1 MDSGLAAARRPRM
14 TREAA
19 MIDRRAFLGASAF
32 AASAP
37 FSISTAR
44 AQDAAYFAD
53 LHEKAKKEG
62 EISWYLTHW
71 RTETAERVG
80 NLFMQTFPGVRCNV
94 VRSTGQVLF
103 QRLIQEFK
111 ARVPVCDVYSSSELG
126 QYVILKKEKR
136 LTCFTPKNQVH
147 CLPAA
152 RDYDPDHDFTITD
165 ANTTVMAYNRDIV
178 TAAEAPKN
186 WTDLIDPKWKN
197 QVAVCH
203 PGFSGSGGG
212 WAVTMEK
219 LYGWSFF
226 EKLKANA
233 PLVTRSIIDTVNVM
247 ATGER
252 KIGIGPGSLTVN
264 QAAAGRPIETVYPS
278 DGTILGFGPSG
289 ILSTSPHPNAA
300 KLFVEFLL
308 SREVVEIAAAEYNIP
323 VRADVEPKPGIAK
336 LGTMKGLNK
345 SPEELSE
352 KLPELIEKWR
362 DTFGV

>member
-1 MDSGLAAARRPRM
+1 MRR
-14 TREAA
+14 
-19 MIDRRAFLGASAF
+19 RR
-32 AASAP
+32 
-37 FSISTAR
+37 R
-44 AQDAAYFAD
+44 
-53 LHEKAKKEG
+53 KA

-80 NLFMQTFPGVRCNV
+80 NLFMKTYPGVRCNV

-103 QRLIQEFK
+103 QRLTQEFK
-111 ARVPVCDVYSSSELG
+111 AKVAVCDVYSSSELG
-126 QYVILKKEKR
+126 QYVTLKKAKQLMRFEPR
-136 LTCFTPKNQVH
+136 NQVH

-152 RDYDPDHDFTITD
+152 RDYDPDHEFTITD
-165 ANTTVMAYNRDIV
+165 ANTTVMAYNNEIV
-178 TAAEAPKN
+178 KAADAPTN

-247 ATGER
+247 ASGER

-264 QAAAGRPIETVYPS
+264 LAAAGRPLTTVYPK

-308 SREVVEIAAAEYNIP
+308 SREVVEIAAGEHNVP
-323 VRADVEPKPGIAK
+323 VRGDVEPKPGIAK
-336 LGTMKGLNK
+336 LGTLKGLNK

-362 DTFGV
+362 DVFGV

>member
-1 MDSGLAAARRPRM
+1 ML
-14 TREAA
+14 
-19 MIDRRAFLGASAF
+19 DRRRFLGAATSAVV
-32 AASAP
+32 ASP
-37 FSISTAR
+37 FVTVPGR
-44 AQDAAYFAD
+44 AQDEAAYFKD
-53 LHEKAKKEG
+53 LHEKAKQDG

-80 NLFMQTFPGVRCNV
+80 NLFMQTWPGVKCNV

-103 QRLIQEFK
+103 QRLNQEFK

-126 QYVILKKEKR
+126 QYVTLKKARQLQPFKPR
-136 LTCFTPKNQVH
+136 NLVH
-147 CLPAA
+147 SLPAA
-152 RDYDPDHDFTITD
+152 RDYDPDNYFSITD
-165 ANTTVMAYNRDIV
+165 ANTTVMAYNSDLV
-178 TAAEAPKN
+178 KGDEAPKN
-186 WTDLIDPKWKN
+186 WTDLVDPKWKN

-219 LYGWSFF
+219 LYGWGFF

-233 PLVTRSIIDTVNVM
+233 PMVTRSIVDTVNVM

-252 KIGIGPGSLTVN
+252 KVGIGPGSLTVN
-264 QAAAGRPIETVYPS
+264 LAR
-278 DGTILGFGPSG
+278 
-289 ILSTSPHPNAA
+289 
-300 KLFVEFLL
+300 LFVEFLL
-308 SREVVEIAAAEYNIP
+308 SHEVGELAAGEHQVP
-323 VRADVEPKPGIAK
+323 VRGDVEPKPGIAR

>member
-1 MDSGLAAARRPRM
+1 
-14 TREAA
+14 
-19 MIDRRAFLGASAF
+19 MIDRRAFLGAGAVAATMPF
-32 AASAP
+32 ALS
-37 FSISTAR
+37 SVR

-53 LHEKAKKEG
+53 LHAKAKTEG
-62 EISWYLTHW
+62 EISWFLTHW

-80 NLFMQTFPGVRCNV
+80 NLFMQTWPGVKCNV
-94 VRSTGQVLF
+94 VRATGQVLL

-111 ARVPVCDVYSSSELG
+111 AKVPVCDVYSSSELG
-126 QYVILKKEKR
+126 QYVVLRKDKR
-136 LTCFTPKNQVH
+136 LTRFQPVNQVH

-165 ANTTVMAYNRDIV
+165 ANTTVMSFNRDGV
-178 TAAEAPKN
+178 PAADAPKN

-233 PLVTRSIIDTVNVM
+233 PLVTRSIIDTVNVV
-247 ATGER
+247 ASGER
-252 KIGIGPGSLTVN
+252 KIGIGPGSLTVA
-264 QAAAGRPIETVYPS
+264 QAAAGRPIETVYPT

-289 ILSTSPHPNAA
+289 ILSTAPHPNAA

-308 SREVVEIAAAEYNIP
+308 SREVVELAAGEYNIP

-336 LGTMKGLNK
+336 LGAMKGLNK
-345 SPEELSE
+345 SPEELSQ

>member
-1 MDSGLAAARRPRM
+1 
-14 TREAA
+14 
-19 MIDRRAFLGASAF
+19 MIDRRRFLSASAS
-32 AASAP
+32 AAIVSP
-37 FSISTAR
+37 LVVTRGR
-44 AQDAAYFAD
+44 AQERDPYFTD

-80 NLFMQTFPGVRCNV
+80 NLFMQTYPGVRCNV

-103 QRLIQEFK
+103 QRLNQEFK
-111 ARVPVCDVYSSSELG
+111 AKVPVCDVYSSSELG
-126 QYVILKKEKR
+126 QYVNLRKAKQLQRFE
-136 LTCFTPKNQVH
+136 PKNQVY

-152 RDYDPDHDFTITD
+152 RDYDPAHDFTITD
-165 ANTTVMAYNRDIV
+165 ANTTVMAYNKDIV
-178 TAAEAPKN
+178 KHAEAPTN
-186 WTDLIDPKWKN
+186 WTDLVDPKWKN

-252 KIGIGPGSLTVN
+252 MIGIGPGSLTVN
-264 QAAAGRPIETVYPS
+264 LAAGGRPLETVHPK
-278 DGTILGFGPSG
+278 DGTILGFGPTG
-289 ILSTSPHPNAA
+289 ILATSPHPNAA
-300 KLFVEFLL
+300 RLFVEFLL
-308 SREVVEIAAAEYNIP
+308 SRDVVELAAAEYNVP
-323 VRADVEPKPGIAK
+323 VRSDVEPKPGIAK
-336 LGTMKGLNK
+336 LGTLKGLNK

-352 KLPELIEKWR
+352 KLPDLIEKWR
-362 DTFGV
+362 DIFGV

>member
-1 MDSGLAAARRPRM
+1 ML
-14 TREAA
+14 
-19 MIDRRAFLGASAF
+19 DRRRFLGA
-32 AASAP
+32 AASAVIASP
-37 FSISTAR
+37 VVVASGR
-44 AQDAAYFAD
+44 AQDEAAYFKD

-80 NLFMQTFPGVRCNV
+80 NLFMQTWPGVRCNV

-103 QRLIQEFK
+103 QRLNQEFK
-111 ARVPVCDVYSSSELG
+111 ARVPVCDVFSSSELG
-126 QYVILKKEKR
+126 QYVTLKKARQLMRFE
-136 LTCFTPKNQVH
+136 PKNQVH

-152 RDYDPDHDFTITD
+152 RDYDPEHYFAITD
-165 ANTTVMAYNRDIV
+165 ANTTVMAYNTDLV
-178 TAAEAPKN
+178 KAAEAPKN
-186 WTDLIDPKWKN
+186 WTDLIDPNRKN

-212 WAVTMEK
+212 WVVTMEK

-252 KIGIGPGSLTVN
+252 KVGIGPGSLTVN
-264 QAAAGRPIETVYPS
+264 LAAGGRPIATVHPA

-289 ILSTSPHPNAA
+289 ILSTAPHPNAA
-300 KLFVEFLL
+300 RLFVEFLL
-308 SREVVEIAAAEYNIP
+308 SREVGEIAASEHQVP
-323 VRADVEPKPGIAK
+323 VRYDVEPKPGIAK

-352 KLPELIEKWR
+352 KLPDLIEKWR
-362 DTFGV
+362 DLFGV

>member
-1 MDSGLAAARRPRM
+1 ML
-14 TREAA
+14 
-19 MIDRRAFLGASAF
+19 DRRRFLGAATSAVV
-32 AASAP
+32 ASP
-37 FSISTAR
+37 FVTVPGR
-44 AQDAAYFAD
+44 AQDEAAYFKD
-53 LHEKAKKEG
+53 LHEKAKQDG

-80 NLFMQTFPGVRCNV
+80 NLFMQTWPGVKCNV

-103 QRLIQEFK
+103 QRLNQEFK

-126 QYVILKKEKR
+126 QYVTLKKARQLQPFKPR
-136 LTCFTPKNQVH
+136 NLVH
-147 CLPAA
+147 SLPAA
-152 RDYDPDHDFTITD
+152 RDYDPDNYFSITD
-165 ANTTVMAYNRDIV
+165 ANTTVMAYNGDLV
-178 TAAEAPKN
+178 KGDEAPKN
-186 WTDLIDPKWKN
+186 WTDLVDPKWKN

-219 LYGWSFF
+219 LYGWGFF

-233 PLVTRSIIDTVNVM
+233 PMVTRSIVDTVNVM

-252 KIGIGPGSLTVN
+252 KVGIGPGSLTVN
-264 QAAAGRPIETVYPS
+264 LATQGRPIVTVHPT
-278 DGTILGFGPSG
+278 DGTILGFGPTG
-289 ILSTSPHPNAA
+289 ILSTAPHRNAA
-300 KLFVEFLL
+300 RLFVEFLL
-308 SREVVEIAAAEYNIP
+308 SHEVGELAAGEHQVP
-323 VRADVEPKPGIAK
+323 VRGDVEPKPGIAR

>member
-1 MDSGLAAARRPRM
+1 
-14 TREAA
+14 
-19 MIDRRAFLGASAF
+19 MIDRRQFVGAGLSAVVGSPF
-32 AASAP
+32 VVTAS
-37 FSISTAR
+37 R
-44 AQDAAYFAD
+44 AQESYLAD

-80 NLFMQTFPGVRCNV
+80 NLFMQTWPGVRCNV

-103 QRLIQEFK
+103 QRLTQEFK
-111 ARVPVCDVYSSSELG
+111 AKVAVCDVYSSSELG
-126 QYVILKKEKR
+126 QYVTLKKGKQLMRFEPR
-136 LTCFTPKNQVH
+136 NQVH

-165 ANTTVMAYNRDIV
+165 ANTTVMAYNNEIV
-178 TAAEAPKN
+178 KAADAPTN

-264 QAAAGRPIETVYPS
+264 LAASGRPLTTVYPK

-289 ILSTSPHPNAA
+289 ILATSPHPNAA

-308 SREVVEIAAAEYNIP
+308 SRDVVELAAAEYNIP

-336 LGTMKGLNK
+336 LGTLKGLNK

-352 KLPELIEKWR
+352 KLPELIERWR
-362 DTFGV
+362 DAFGV

>member
-1 MDSGLAAARRPRM
+1 
-14 TREAA
+14 
-19 MIDRRAFLGASAF
+19 MIDRRQFVGA
-32 AASAP
+32 AASAVIASP
-37 FSISTAR
+37 FVVTASR
-44 AQDAAYFAD
+44 AQDSYLAD

-80 NLFMQTFPGVRCNV
+80 NLFMQTYPGVRCNV

-103 QRLIQEFK
+103 QRLTQEFK
-111 ARVPVCDVYSSSELG
+111 AKVAVCDVYSSSELG
-126 QYVILKKEKR
+126 QYVTLKKAKQLMRFEPR
-136 LTCFTPKNQVH
+136 NQAH

-152 RDYDPDHDFTITD
+152 RDYDPDHEFSITD
-165 ANTTVMAYNRDIV
+165 ANTTVMAYNNEIV
-178 TAAEAPKN
+178 KAAEAPTN

-233 PLVTRSIIDTVNVM
+233 PLVTRSIIDSVNVM

-264 QAAAGRPIETVYPS
+264 LAAAGRPLTTVYPK

-308 SREVVEIAAAEYNIP
+308 SRDVVELAAAEYNIP

-336 LGTMKGLNK
+336 LGTLKGLNK

-362 DTFGV
+362 DAFGV

>member
-1 MDSGLAAARRPRM
+1 
-14 TREAA
+14 
-19 MIDRRAFLGASAF
+19 MIDRRQFVGA
-32 AASAP
+32 AASAVIASP
-37 FSISTAR
+37 FVVTASR
-44 AQDAAYFAD
+44 AQDSYLAD

-80 NLFMQTFPGVRCNV
+80 NLFMQTYPGVRCNV

-103 QRLIQEFK
+103 QRLTQEFK
-111 ARVPVCDVYSSSELG
+111 AKVAVCDVYSSSELG
-126 QYVILKKEKR
+126 QYVTLKKAKQLMRFEPR
-136 LTCFTPKNQVH
+136 NQAH

-152 RDYDPDHDFTITD
+152 RDYDPGHEFSITD
-165 ANTTVMAYNRDIV
+165 ANTTVMAYNNEIV
-178 TAAEAPKN
+178 KAAEAPTN

-233 PLVTRSIIDTVNVM
+233 PLVTRSIIDSVNVM

-264 QAAAGRPIETVYPS
+264 LAAAGRPLTTVYPK

-308 SREVVEIAAAEYNIP
+308 SRDVVELAAAEYNIP

-336 LGTMKGLNK
+336 LGTLKGLNK

-362 DTFGV
+362 DAFGV

>member
-1 MDSGLAAARRPRM
+1 
-14 TREAA
+14 
-19 MIDRRAFLGASAF
+19 MIDRRTLLGATALVVGSPF
-32 AASAP
+32 AATP
-37 FSISTAR
+37 GR
-44 AQDAAYFAD
+44 AQDSYFAD

-80 NLFMQTFPGVRCNV
+80 NLFMQTWPGVRCNV
-94 VRSTGQVLF
+94 VRATGQVLF
-103 QRLIQEFK
+103 QRLSQEFK
-111 ARVPVCDVYSSSELG
+111 AKVAACDVYSSSELG
-126 QYVILKKEKR
+126 QYVTLKKAKQLMRFEPR
-136 LTCFTPKNQVH
+136 NQVH
-147 CLPAA
+147 CVPAA
-152 RDYDPDHDFTITD
+152 RDYDPEHFFAITD
-165 ANTTVMAYNRDIV
+165 ANTTVMAYNTDLV
-178 TAAEAPKN
+178 KPTEAPKN
-186 WTDLIDPKWKN
+186 WTDLTDPHWKN

-264 QAAAGRPIETVYPS
+264 LAAAGRPLQTVHPS

-289 ILSTSPHPNAA
+289 ILATAPHPNAS

-308 SREVVEIAAAEYNIP
+308 SREVCEIAAGEHNVP

-336 LGTMKGLNK
+336 LGTLKGLNK

>member
-1 MDSGLAAARRPRM
+1 
-14 TREAA
+14 
-19 MIDRRAFLGASAF
+19 MIDRRQFVGASV
-32 AASAP
+32 AAVIASP
-37 FSISTAR
+37 LVVTNSR
-44 AQDAAYFAD
+44 AQDYYLAD

-80 NLFMQTFPGVRCNV
+80 NLFMQTWPGVRCNV

-103 QRLIQEFK
+103 QRLTQEFK
-111 ARVPVCDVYSSSELG
+111 AKVAVCDVYSSSELG
-126 QYVILKKEKR
+126 QYVTLKKAKQLMRFEPR
-136 LTCFTPKNQVH
+136 NQVH

-152 RDYDPDHDFTITD
+152 RDYDPNHDFTITD
-165 ANTTVMAYNRDIV
+165 ANTTVMAYNHDLV
-178 TAAEAPKN
+178 KAADAPTN

-264 QAAAGRPIETVYPS
+264 LAAAGRPLTTVYPK

-289 ILSTSPHPNAA
+289 ILATSPHPNAA
-300 KLFVEFLL
+300 RLFVEFLL

-323 VRADVEPKPGIAK
+323 VRSDVEPKPGITK
-336 LGTMKGLNK
+336 LGTLKGLNK

-362 DTFGV
+362 DAFGV